1 MNFLTSLQPKSNA
14 KKVLASASQLFFD
27 FVNPQAFVPLF
38 DPVNPQAIAL
48 GRAKTLADSRTRKRC
63 GFTGSIMELIFSG
76 FSGEMF
82 VLVWHFLKAPL
93 RNQRLV
99 SKR

>member
-1 MNFLTSLQPKSNA
+1 
-14 KKVLASASQLFFD
+14 
-27 FVNPQAFVPLF
+27 
-38 DPVNPQAIAL
+38 
-48 GRAKTLADSRTRKRC
+48 
-63 GFTGSIMELIFSG
+63 MELIFSG
-76 FSGEMF
+76 FSGEML